1 MSMGGHN
8 GWVNWSLREEVGTLS
23 LGSWDLL
30 KTFVEKKGLVGLYRS
45 SEASMN
51 NEIENWILFCV
62 GQGLRG
68 KKPRR
73 LLQWAM

>member
-8 GWVNWSLREEVGTLS
+8 RLVNWSLCEEVGTLS

-30 KTFVEKKGLVGLYRS
+30 KTFMEKKGLVGVYRS
-45 SEASMN
+45 SEASMK

-62 GQGLRG
+62 GRGLRG
-68 KKPRR
+68 EKPRR